1 MLKQF
6 FSRLMRPRDMVS
18 GNFFRRIIL
27 FAIPAMLTTMMQ
39 LFYVTIDLTTVHYGD
54 SAESM
59 GAIASN
65 NALINLIIVVFTG
78 VSLGANVILSE
89 AKGAGNKEKAEKI
102 LHTSLLFALFSGF
115 FVGALGFVIS
125 DDLLRLMGT
134 EEHYMAKAA
143 LYLKIYFCGLPFL
156 MIYNYTAQLLRAQGD
171 SKSPFLAL
179 FIAGLINI
187 GFDCLFVFPMHM
199 GVAGVAL
206 ATIIAEA
213 ISSIVCTIVLIKGKN
228 NYVNLSFKKLRI
240 DFACL
245 GELLKIGLPA
255 GLQGFFFSL
264 PNVFIQSS
272 LYTIDPGNVHLEN
285 GATASSNIEGYFYA
299 CCDAIAVSTMTFI
312 AANIGAN
319 KKENIKKCIIC
330 GLIWGSI
337 FCAVIA
343 LIILLLHRPLLRLF
357 VDNEESLE
365 AGYTR
370 LSLMAYLYFFDFTM
384 AFTAAVLRG
393 LKRSTYPMITTLMCC
408 TVLRIVLILTVFPL
422 PYFHTVFWLYAL
434 FPITW
439 VIATICNVVGLF
451 IILPKQYKAMALR
464 EEQEAAQKAE
474 VIG

>member
-1 MLKQF
+1 MLKTLFEKFKRQD
-6 FSRLMRPRDMVS
+6 DMS
-18 GNFFRRIIL
+18 TGNLFTKIIF

-65 NALINLIIVVFTG
+65 NALINLIVIVFAG

-89 AKGAGNKEKAEKI
+89 AKGANNHEKAEKV
-102 LHTSLLFALFSGF
+102 LHTSLLFALFSGL
-115 FVGALGFVIS
+115 FVGVLGFFIS

-134 EEHYMAKAA
+134 EDHYMAKAA

-156 MIYNYTAQLLRAQGD
+156 MIYNYSAQLLRAQGD
-171 SKSPFLAL
+171 SRSPFMAL

-213 ISSIVCTIVLIKGKN
+213 ISAFACCLVLIKSKN
-228 NYVNLSFKKLRI
+228 HYVNLSFKKLRI
-240 DFACL
+240 D
-245 GELLKIGLPA
+245 GPILLEVLRIGLPA

-272 LYTIDPGNVHLEN
+272 LYKIDPGNVNLEN
-285 GATASSNIEGYFYA
+285 GATASSNLEGYFFA

-312 AANIGAN
+312 AANVGA
-319 KKENIKKCIIC
+319 KKKDNIKKCVLF
-330 GLIWGSI
+330 GFIWGTI
-337 FCAVIA
+337 FCSVIA
-343 LIILLLHRPLLRLF
+343 LVVLLFHRPLLSLF
-357 VDNEESLE
+357 VDNEESLS
-365 AGYTR
+365 AGYAR
-370 LSLMAYLYFFDFTM
+370 LGVMAYLYFFDFTM
-384 AFTAAVLRG
+384 AFSAAVLRG
-393 LKRSTYPMITTLMCC
+393 LKHSTFPMITTLVCC
-408 TVLRIVLILTVFPL
+408 TILRIVLILTVFPL
-422 PYFHTVFWLYAL
+422 ETFHTVFWLYAL

-439 VIATICNVVGLF
+439 VLATACNVTAISFL
-451 IILPKQYKAMALR
+451 LPKDIKRLENNDSPSLQSSEL
-464 EEQEAAQKAE
+464 
-474 VIG
+474 